1 MGSCIICGTSVDGR
15 ICELHEEDVVFE
27 FRGTQPDELTPDRY
41 YRGTVDG
48 YAEFGVFVDIGDHV
62 TGLLHKSELDQR
74 LDSLDWDAGDTVFV
88 QVKGVRDNGNID
100 LGWSIRQDESSFR
113 GTLVDDPEAD
123 AEYLAEEDEAGNAHG
138 GATDGSSPASAEREE
153 GTDDEAGDDGAT
165 ESAEPAETGVGAGNA
180 TESGESEKAEESAP
194 RAGAVAA
201 QTEDR
206 PARAGS
212 VDDRSEGAEAAAGEA
227 ETGETPAAEDG
238 DDAESVDGTPT
249 FEQVTIDSLADRVG
263 ERVRVEGEVV
273 TARQTSGP
281 TVFELRDETG
291 TVDCAAFEEAGVRA
305 YPEAGEGDIVRLEG
319 EVERRRGELQ
329 VETEGLVVLEDE
341 ERDTVTERMDEA
353 MLQRARPD
361 EVDPLAADPAVE
373 SALEG
378 VRDAA
383 TAVRRAVLEGR
394 PVIVRHSATADGY
407 LAGVAL
413 ERATLP
419 LVREHNT
426 GADAEYHY
434 FDRRPL
440 EGSVY
445 DMDDAT
451 GDVTDMLSN
460 RARHDEQFPLFV
472 FLAAGGTAESQD
484 ALDLLGVYGA
494 RRVLVDEQEVDADIA
509 ETVDVL
515 ATPDEGETTAT
526 ALAATLAAHVNGDTR
541 EELRHLPAVS
551 FWEETPEEYVD
562 LAEEAG
568 SGAEET
574 TRMRE
579 AVALEA
585 YYQSYE
591 DKRELVADLLYGE
604 GDLVEHVSEQFRERM
619 SAEVETAEANIGT
632 REVGGE
638 TVLVLDTD
646 AYTHRYE
653 FPPDRLL
660 LDELYRRH
668 REEAAALF
676 GVGTDEAF
684 VRGDVDV
691 RTLVERAQED
701 APEAG
706 LDARGA
712 REGRVEFLAGERE
725 AAQEALLDALAESL

>member
-27 FRGTQPDELTPDRY
+27 FRGTQPDELNPSRY

-74 LDSLDWDAGDTVFV
+74 LDSLEWDAGDTVFV
-88 QVKGVRDNGNID
+88 QVQGVRDNGNID

-113 GTLVDDPEAD
+113 GTLIDDPEAD
-123 AEYLAEEDEAGNAHG
+123 AEYLAEEDEGGNAHG
-138 GATDGSSPASAEREE
+138 GATDGSSPAATAEQGASDPGHDTAEPD
-153 GTDDEAGDDGAT
+153 GAGAGSVSDAGDTT
-165 ESAEPAETGVGAGNA
+165 EAET
-180 TESGESEKAEESAP
+180 TP
-194 RAGAVAA
+194 RTGAVAT

-206 PARAGS
+206 STQVGGVDDHSDGTGAGTAAAEASTAGS
-212 VDDRSEGAEAAAGEA
+212 S
-227 ETGETPAAEDG
+227 TAAESTG
-238 DDAESVDGTPT
+238 HT
-249 FEQVTIDSLADRVG
+249 TIDTLDSRVG
-263 ERVRVEGEVV
+263 ESVHIEGEVV

-305 YPEAGEGDIVRLEG
+305 YPEAGEGDVVRLAG

-329 VETEGLVVLEDE
+329 VETEGLVLLEDE
-341 ERDTVTERMDEA
+341 ERDAVTERMDEA

-361 EVDPLAADPAVE
+361 EVEPLAADPAVE
-373 SALEG
+373 STLEG
-378 VRDAA
+378 LRDAA
-383 TAVRRAVLEGR
+383 TAVRRAVFEGR

-426 GADAEYHY
+426 GSDAEYHY

-484 ALDLLGVYGA
+484 ALDLLGIYGA
-494 RRVLVDEQEVDADIA
+494 RCVLVDEQTVDADIA

-515 ATPDEGETTAT
+515 VTPEQGETTAT
-526 ALAATLAAHVNGDTR
+526 ALAATLAAHVDGDAG
-541 EELRHLPAVS
+541 EELGHLPAVS
-551 FWEETPEEYVD
+551 FWAEPPAAYAD
-562 LAEEAG
+562 LARETG
-568 SGAEET
+568 HDPEET

-604 GDLVEHVSEQFRERM
+604 GDLVEHVSDQYRERM
-619 SAEVETAEANIGT
+619 SAEVETAETNIGT
-632 REVGGE
+632 REVSGE
-638 TVLVLDTD
+638 TVLMLDTD

-668 REEAAALF
+668 RDEAVALF

-684 VRGDVDV
+684 LRGDVDV
-691 RTLVERAQED
+691 RTLVERARED

-725 AAQEALLDALAESL
+725 AAQDALLDALAETL

>member
-1 MGSCIICGTSVDGR
+1 
-15 ICELHEEDVVFE
+15 
-27 FRGTQPDELTPDRY
+27 
-41 YRGTVDG
+41 
-48 YAEFGVFVDIGDHV
+48 
-62 TGLLHKSELDQR
+62 
-74 LDSLDWDAGDTVFV
+74 
-88 QVKGVRDNGNID
+88 
-100 LGWSIRQDESSFR
+100 
-113 GTLVDDPEAD
+113 
-123 AEYLAEEDEAGNAHG
+123 
-138 GATDGSSPASAEREE
+138 
-153 GTDDEAGDDGAT
+153 
-165 ESAEPAETGVGAGNA
+165 
-180 TESGESEKAEESAP
+180 
-194 RAGAVAA
+194 
-201 QTEDR
+201 
-206 PARAGS
+206 
-212 VDDRSEGAEAAAGEA
+212 
-227 ETGETPAAEDG
+227 
-238 DDAESVDGTPT
+238 
-249 FEQVTIDSLADRVG
+249 
-263 ERVRVEGEVV
+263 
-273 TARQTSGP
+273 
-281 TVFELRDETG
+281 
-291 TVDCAAFEEAGVRA
+291 
-305 YPEAGEGDIVRLEG
+305 
-319 EVERRRGELQ
+319 GELQ

-341 ERDTVTERMDEA
+341 ERETVTERMDEA
-353 MLQRARPD
+353 MLQRARPG

-378 VRDAA
+378 LRDAA

-515 ATPDEGETTAT
+515 ATPAEDETTAT
-526 ALAATLAAHVNGDTR
+526 ALAATLAAHVDSDAR
-541 EELRHLPAVS
+541 PELRHLPAVS
-551 FWEETPEEYVD
+551 FWEDTPEAYAD
-562 LAEEAG
+562 LASEAG
-568 SGAEET
+568 YGPEET

-632 REVGGE
+632 SEVGGE

-668 REEAAALF
+668 HDEAAALF

-691 RTLVERAQED
+691 RTLVERARED

-725 AAQEALLDALAESL
+725 AAQDALLDALAESL

>member
-1 MGSCIICGTSVDGR
+1 
-15 ICELHEEDVVFE
+15 
-27 FRGTQPDELTPDRY
+27 
-41 YRGTVDG
+41 
-48 YAEFGVFVDIGDHV
+48 
-62 TGLLHKSELDQR
+62 
-74 LDSLDWDAGDTVFV
+74 
-88 QVKGVRDNGNID
+88 
-100 LGWSIRQDESSFR
+100 
-113 GTLVDDPEAD
+113 
-123 AEYLAEEDEAGNAHG
+123 
-138 GATDGSSPASAEREE
+138 
-153 GTDDEAGDDGAT
+153 
-165 ESAEPAETGVGAGNA
+165 
-180 TESGESEKAEESAP
+180 
-194 RAGAVAA
+194 
-201 QTEDR
+201 
-206 PARAGS
+206 
-212 VDDRSEGAEAAAGEA
+212 
-227 ETGETPAAEDG
+227 
-238 DDAESVDGTPT
+238 
-249 FEQVTIDSLADRVG
+249 
-263 ERVRVEGEVV
+263 
-273 TARQTSGP
+273 
-281 TVFELRDETG
+281 VFELRDETG

-341 ERDTVTERMDEA
+341 ERETVTERMDEA

-378 VRDAA
+378 IRDAA

-494 RRVLVDEQEVDADIA
+494 RRVLVDEQAVDADIA

-526 ALAATLAAHVNGDTR
+526 ALAATLAAHVNGDAR

-551 FWEETPEEYVD
+551 FWAETPDAYAD
-562 LAEEAG
+562 LATDAG
-568 SGAEET
+568 YDPETT

-619 SAEVETAEANIGT
+619 SDEVETAEANIGT

-668 REEAAALF
+668 RDEATALF
-676 GVGTDEAF
+676 GIGTDEAF

-691 RTLVERAQED
+691 RALVERARED

-725 AAQEALLDALAESL
+725 AAQEALLDALAASL

>member
-27 FRGTQPDELTPDRY
+27 FRGTQPDELTPNRY

-100 LGWSIRQDESSFR
+100 LGWSIRQDEASFR
-113 GTLVDDPEAD
+113 GTLVDDPDAD
-123 AEYLAEEDEAGNAHG
+123 TEYLAEEDEAGNAHG
-138 GATDGSSPASAEREE
+138 GATDGSPPVAEAES
-153 GTDDEAGDDGAT
+153 TDGSEAGTAAADPAG
-165 ESAEPAETGVGAGNA
+165 AETGET
-180 TESGESEKAEESAP
+180 TEADGSGEGGESTP

-201 QTEDR
+201 RTEDR
-206 PARAGS
+206 PVRAGT
-212 VDDRSEGAEAAAGEA
+212 VDDHSDSTEAADAEAAAETADSA
-227 ETGETPAAEDG
+227 ETDATDPAEPADE
-238 DDAESVDGTPT
+238 TPT

-263 ERVRVEGEVV
+263 ERVRVEGEII

-305 YPEAGEGDIVRLEG
+305 YPEAGEGDVVRLEG

-341 ERDTVTERMDEA
+341 ERDAVTERMDEA

-361 EVDPLAADPAVE
+361 EVDPLAADPAVDA
-373 SALEG
+373 ALDG
-378 VRDAA
+378 LRDAA

-426 GADAEYHY
+426 GSDAEYHY

-509 ETVDVL
+509 ETVDIL
-515 ATPDEGETTAT
+515 ATPEEGETTAA
-526 ALAATLAAHVNGDTR
+526 ALAATLAAHVDSDAR
-541 EELRHLPAVS
+541 EELSHLPAVS
-551 FWEETPEEYVD
+551 FWEETPEAYAD
-562 LAEEAG
+562 LAAEAG
-568 SGAEET
+568 YDPEET

-604 GDLVEHVSEQFRERM
+604 GDLAEHVSEQFRERM
-619 SAEVETAEANIGT
+619 TSEVETAEANIET

-660 LDELYRRH
+660 LDELHRRH
-668 REEAAALF
+668 REEAATLL

-712 REGRVEFLAGERE
+712 REGRVEFLVGERE
-725 AAQEALLDALAESL
+725 SAQEALLDALAESL

>member
-27 FRGTQPDELTPDRY
+27 FRGTQPDELNPSRY

-88 QVKGVRDNGNID
+88 QVQGVRDNGNID
-100 LGWSIRQDESSFR
+100 LGWSIRQDEASFR
-113 GTLVDDPEAD
+113 GTLVDDPDAD
-123 AEYLAEEDEAGNAHG
+123 AEYLAEEDDTGNAHG
-138 GATDGSSPASAEREE
+138 GATDGSSPASTDGERA
-153 GTDDEAGDDGAT
+153 TDDDAVETGA
-165 ESAEPAETGVGAGNA
+165 AEPAESAEASAGTGAEAGS
-180 TESGESEKAEESAP
+180 SGEAGEAGS

-206 PARAGS
+206 SARAGS
-212 VDDRSEGAEAAAGEA
+212 VDNRSGEA
-227 ETGETPAAEDG
+227 EAETAAEPEAAPAAES
-238 DDAESVDGTPT
+238 AESAGPTDETPT
-249 FEQVTIDSLADRVG
+249 FEQVTIDSLSDRVG
-263 ERVRVEGEVV
+263 ERVRIEGEVV

-305 YPEAGEGDIVRLEG
+305 YPEAGEDDVVRLEG

-341 ERDTVTERMDEA
+341 ERDAVTERMDEA
-353 MLQRARPD
+353 MLKRARPD
-361 EVDPLAADPAVE
+361 EAEPLAEDPAVE
-373 SALEG
+373 SALDG
-378 VRDAA
+378 LRDAA

-484 ALDLLGVYGA
+484 ALDLLRVYGA

-515 ATPDEGETTAT
+515 ATPAEGETTAT
-526 ALAATLAAHVNGDTR
+526 ALAGTLAAHVNSDAR

-551 FWEETPEEYVD
+551 FWEETPEAYADIASETGYD
-562 LAEEAG
+562 P
-568 SGAEET
+568 EET

-579 AVALEA
+579 AIALEA

-591 DKRELVADLLYGE
+591 DKRELVADLLYGDGE
-604 GDLVEHVSEQFRERM
+604 SDLVEHVSEQFRERM

-646 AYTHRYE
+646 DYTHRYE

-668 REEAAALF
+668 RDEAAALF
-676 GVGTDEAF
+676 GIGTDEAF
-684 VRGDVDV
+684 VRGEVDV
-691 RTLVERAQED
+691 RTLVDRAQDD

-725 AAQEALLDALAESL
+725 ATEAALLDALAETL